1 MAKMKVL
8 DSQRLFATIIDRENE
23 LSVQVGDL
31 LLDVL
36 VGLIE
41 CHAIS
46 ETRRNQNPIDWN
58 GTQMFPAQA
67 AERAKHTLLAVQER
81 LYGDD

>member
-1 MAKMKVL
+1 MKAL
-8 DSQRLFATIIDRENE
+8 DSQRLFRTIMERENE
-23 LSVQVGDL
+23 LGVQLSDL
-31 LLDVL
+31 WLDVL

-46 ETRRNQNPIDWN
+46 ETRRNRNPIDWN

-81 LYGDD
+81 LYGDDDE